1 MQFSRRTDG
10 VVGIIFNQ
18 MSDLTA
24 PEPTANL
31 DSPEPTKSFIEGEF
45 VPPPPAPKLV
55 DPVKAE
61 LPTKPASA
69 PIDMANLVGLQP
81 LDASALAAVSADIPS
96 PEATKLPLYKESW
109 FQLAIVGGCVTI
121 AGWLLYGLMFG
132 GKPEEKVAA
141 ASPEPTATTAPKTD
155 FAPDPA
161 FGVMASKVAMNDRQQ
176 AILDTAKAQQQQAA
190 AQPQPDPATAG
201 TTDPSRAE
209 AAKLPKSKAP
219 ETVTTAAQATKTGDN
234 SPPVIA
240 STSNPR
246 TTEPVY
252 RPPTPVTI
260 APEPAAIKP
269 APVERPVVTATR
281 QVAIRP
287 QAQTTALRVPPVLSR
302 ESAPKINP
310 PNSNVVRPQVTW
322 KEANANATGVWGSRT
337 VPAATATAPIAQA
350 QTSNI
355 PTVSK
360 GKAVIGQQIKGKL
373 ISPIQTSATVPT
385 QEIAISLERSIVSDR
400 GKVLVPAG
408 TQIVAQIGILD
419 SGMMSI
425 LAAKATI
432 EDREVDIPAKALILQ
447 ASNRQPLLAELK
459 QFGQDEVGRRD
470 MMAML
475 GGAVQSIGKNLTEP
489 QTSTVAT
496 AGGIVQNTNTQTNI
510 LGAGFSG
517 FAPVAQQWLDRNQ
530 QAIQQINARS
540 KVWYLGTGTEVNL
553 VVAQPFAL

>member
-1 MQFSRRTDG
+1 
-10 VVGIIFNQ
+10 
-18 MSDLTA
+18 MSDSTA

-31 DSPEPTKSFIEGEF
+31 DSPEPTKSCIDGE
-45 VPPPPAPKLV
+45 VIPPQPAPKLV
-55 DPVKAE
+55 DPVKA
-61 LPTKPASA
+61 LPTKPAVA
-69 PIDMANLVGLQP
+69 PIDMASLVGLQP
-81 LDASALAAVSADIPS
+81 LDASGLAAVPANIPS

-141 ASPEPTATTAPKTD
+141 ASPEPTATTAPKAD

-219 ETVTTAAQATKTGDN
+219 ETVPTAAQATRGGDN

-240 STSNPR
+240 SNPDPR

-260 APEPAAIKP
+260 APEPAASKP
-269 APVERPVVTATR
+269 APVERPVVTASR

-302 ESAPKINP
+302 EPAPKINP
-310 PNSNVVRPQVTW
+310 PNSNVVRSQVTW

-337 VPAATATAPIAQA
+337 VLAATATAPAASPIAQA

-385 QEIAISLERSIVSDR
+385 QEIAISLERSIVSTQ

-432 EDREVDIPAKALILQ
+432 EDREVDIPPRALILQ

-489 QTSTVAT
+489 QTSTVVA

-510 LGAGFSG
+510 LGAALNGG

>member
-1 MQFSRRTDG
+1 
-10 VVGIIFNQ
+10 
-18 MSDLTA
+18 
-24 PEPTANL
+24 
-31 DSPEPTKSFIEGEF
+31 
-45 VPPPPAPKLV
+45 
-55 DPVKAE
+55 
-61 LPTKPASA
+61 
-69 PIDMANLVGLQP
+69 
-81 LDASALAAVSADIPS
+81 
-96 PEATKLPLYKESW
+96 
-109 FQLAIVGGCVTI
+109 
-121 AGWLLYGLMFG
+121 
-132 GKPEEKVAA
+132 
-141 ASPEPTATTAPKTD
+141 
-155 FAPDPA
+155 
-161 FGVMASKVAMNDRQQ
+161 
-176 AILDTAKAQQQQAA
+176 
-190 AQPQPDPATAG
+190 
-201 TTDPSRAE
+201 
-209 AAKLPKSKAP
+209 
-219 ETVTTAAQATKTGDN
+219 
-234 SPPVIA
+234 
-240 STSNPR
+240 
-246 TTEPVY
+246 
-252 RPPTPVTI
+252 
-260 APEPAAIKP
+260 IKP
-269 APVERPVVTATR
+269 APVERPVVTASR

-287 QAQTTALRVPPVLSR
+287 QAQTTALRVPPVLPR
-302 ESAPKINP
+302 EPAPKINP

-337 VPAATATAPIAQA
+337 MPATAPAAPSIAQA

-432 EDREVDIPAKALILQ
+432 EDREVEIPPKALILQ

-475 GGAVQSIGKNLTEP
+475 GGAAQAIGKNLTEP

-496 AGGIVQNTNTQTNI
+496 AGGIIQNTNSQTNV
-510 LGAGFSG
+510 LGAALNGG

-553 VVAQPFAL
+553 VVAQPFSL